1 MDFRGEI
8 IMAKSITDADW
19 QSVVVES
26 ELPVLVDF
34 WATWCG
40 PCRSLSPVIDELS
53 EAYEGKVVIVKY
65 NVDDNYEYSN
75 KYGIRSIP
83 ALLFFKGGEVV
94 KTINGAV
101 AKNVIE
107 DALNEIM

>member
-1 MDFRGEI
+1 
-8 IMAKSITDADW
+8 MARNITDADW
-19 QSVVVES
+19 QSVVMEN

-75 KYGIRSIP
+75 KYGVRSIP
-83 ALLFFKGGEVV
+83 ALLFFNGGVLV
-94 KTINGAV
+94 NTINGAV

-107 DALNEIM
+107 EALNSL

>member
-1 MDFRGEI
+1 
-8 IMAKSITDADW
+8 MARNITDADW

-34 WATWCG
+34 WAPWCG

-53 EAYEGKVVIVKY
+53 EAYEGKAVIVKY

-107 DALNEIM
+107 DALNSL

>member
-1 MDFRGEI
+1 
-8 IMAKSITDADW
+8 MAKSITDADW

-26 ELPVLVDF
+26 EIPVLVDF

-40 PCRSLSPVIDELS
+40 PCRSLSGTIDELA
-53 EAYEGKVVIVKY
+53 EAYEGKVEIVKY

-83 ALLFFKGGEVV
+83 ALLFFKGGDVV

-107 DALNEIM
+107 DALKELM

>member
-1 MDFRGEI
+1 
-8 IMAKSITDADW
+8 MARNITDADW

-65 NVDDNYEYSN
+65 NVDDNES
-75 KYGIRSIP
+75 
-83 ALLFFKGGEVV
+83 
-94 KTINGAV
+94 
-101 AKNVIE
+101 
-107 DALNEIM
+107 

>member
-1 MDFRGEI
+1 
-8 IMAKSITDADW
+8 MARTITDADW

-34 WATWCG
+34 WAPWCG
-40 PCRSLSPVIDELS
+40 PCRSLSGTIDELS
-53 EAYEGKVVIVKY
+53 EAYEGKAVIVKY

-83 ALLFFKGGEVV
+83 ALLFFKGGDVV
-94 KTINGAV
+94 NAINGAV

-107 DALNEIM
+107 DALNNL

>member
-1 MDFRGEI
+1 
-8 IMAKSITDADW
+8 MARNITDADW
-19 QSVVVES
+19 QSVVVEN

-40 PCRSLSPVIDELS
+40 PCRSLSSTIDEL
-53 EAYEGKVVIVKY
+53 ATQYDGKVVIVKY

-94 KTINGAV
+94 NTINGAV
-101 AKNVIE
+101 AKAVIE
-107 DALNEIM
+107 EALNEIM

>member
-1 MDFRGEI
+1 
-8 IMAKSITDADW
+8 MARVITDADW
-19 QSVVVES
+19 QSVVVEN

-40 PCRSLSPVIDELS
+40 PCRSLSSTIDEL
-53 EAYEGKVVIVKY
+53 ATQYDGKVEIVKY
-65 NVDDNYEYSN
+65 NVDENYEYSN

-94 KTINGAV
+94 NTINGAV
-101 AKNVIE
+101 AKVVIE
-107 DALNEIM
+107 EALNKL

>member
-1 MDFRGEI
+1 
-8 IMAKSITDADW
+8 MARTITDADW
-19 QSVVVES
+19 QSIVVEN

-34 WATWCG
+34 WAPWCG
-40 PCRSLSPVIDELS
+40 PCRSLSSTIDEL
-53 EAYEGKVVIVKY
+53 ATQYDGKVEIVKY
-65 NVDDNYEYSN
+65 NVDENYEYSN

-83 ALLFFKGGEVV
+83 ALLFFKGGDVV

-107 DALNEIM
+107 DSLNEIM

>member
-1 MDFRGEI
+1 
-8 IMAKSITDADW
+8 MARTITDADW
-19 QSVVVES
+19 QSVVVEN

-34 WATWCG
+34 WAPWCG
-40 PCRSLSPVIDELS
+40 PCRSLSSTIDELTTQ
-53 EAYEGKVVIVKY
+53 YDGKVEIVKY
-65 NVDDNYEYSN
+65 NVDENYEYSN
-75 KYGIRSIP
+75 KYGIHSIP

-107 DALNEIM
+107 EALNSL

>member
-1 MDFRGEI
+1 
-8 IMAKSITDADW
+8 MARNITDADW
-19 QSVVVES
+19 KSVVVEN

-34 WATWCG
+34 WAPWCG
-40 PCRSLSPVIDELS
+40 PCRSLSSTIDEL
-53 EAYEGKVVIVKY
+53 ATQYDGKVEIVKY
-65 NVDDNYEYSN
+65 NVDENYEYSN

-101 AKNVIE
+101 AKNMIE

>member
-1 MDFRGEI
+1 
-8 IMAKSITDADW
+8 MARVINDADW
-19 QSVVVES
+19 QSVVVEN

-40 PCRSLSPVIDELS
+40 PCRSLSSTIDEL
-53 EAYEGKVVIVKY
+53 ATQYDGKVEIVKY
-65 NVDDNYEYSN
+65 NVDENYEYSN

-94 KTINGAV
+94 NTINGAV
-101 AKNVIE
+101 AKPVIE
-107 DALNEIM
+107 EALNKL

>member
-1 MDFRGEI
+1 
-8 IMAKSITDADW
+8 MAKSITDADW

-26 ELPVLVDF
+26 ELPVLVEF

-83 ALLFFKGGEVV
+83 ALLFFNGGEVV
-94 KTINGAV
+94 KAINGAV
-101 AKNVIE
+101 PKNVIE
-107 DALNEIM
+107 DALNSL

>member
-1 MDFRGEI
+1 
-8 IMAKSITDADW
+8 MARVITDADW

-34 WATWCG
+34 WAPWCG
-40 PCRSLSPVIDELS
+40 PCRSLSGTIDELS

-83 ALLFFKGGEVV
+83 ALLFFKGGDVV
-94 KTINGAV
+94 KIINGAV

-107 DALNEIM
+107 DALNSL

>member
-1 MDFRGEI
+1 
-8 IMAKSITDADW
+8 MAKSITDADW
-19 QSVVVES
+19 LSVVVEN

-34 WATWCG
+34 WGPWCG

-53 EAYEGKVVIVKY
+53 EAYEGKAVIVKY

-83 ALLFFKGGEVV
+83 ALLFFKGGNLV

-101 AKNVIE
+101 GKPVIE
-107 DALNEIM
+107 DELNKLITI

>member
-1 MDFRGEI
+1 
-8 IMAKSITDADW
+8 MARNITDADW

-34 WATWCG
+34 WASWCS
-40 PCRSLSPVIDELS
+40 PCRALSPRIDELS

-65 NVDDNYEYSN
+65 NVDENSEYAN

-107 DALNEIM
+107 DALNSL

>member
-1 MDFRGEI
+1 
-8 IMAKSITDADW
+8 MARVINDADW
-19 QSVVVES
+19 QSVVVEN

-40 PCRSLSPVIDELS
+40 PCRSLSSTIDEL
-53 EAYEGKVVIVKY
+53 ATQHDGKVEIVKY
-65 NVDDNYEYSN
+65 NVDENYEYSN

-94 KTINGAV
+94 NTINGAV
-101 AKNVIE
+101 AKPVIE
-107 DALNEIM
+107 EALNKL

>member
-1 MDFRGEI
+1 
-8 IMAKSITDADW
+8 MARNITDADW

-26 ELPVLVDF
+26 KVPVLVDF
-34 WATWCG
+34 FAEWCN
-40 PCRSLSPVIDELS
+40 PCRALSPRIDELA
-53 EAYEGKVVIVKY
+53 EAYEGKVEIVKY

-101 AKNVIE
+101 AKSVLE
-107 DALNEIM
+107 DALNSL

>member
-34 WATWCG
+34 WAPWCG
-40 PCRSLSPVIDELS
+40 PCRSLSGTIDELS

-107 DALNEIM
+107 DALNSL

>member
-1 MDFRGEI
+1 
-8 IMAKSITDADW
+8 MAKSITDADW

-34 WATWCG
+34 WAPWCG
-40 PCRSLSPVIDELS
+40 PCRSLSGTIDELS
-53 EAYEGKVVIVKY
+53 EAYEGKAVIVKY

-107 DALNEIM
+107 DALNSL

>member
-1 MDFRGEI
+1 
-8 IMAKSITDADW
+8 MARVITDADW
-19 QSVVVES
+19 QSVVVEN

-40 PCRSLSPVIDELS
+40 PCRSLSSTIDEL
-53 EAYEGKVVIVKY
+53 ATQYDGKVEIVKY
-65 NVDDNYEYSN
+65 NVDENYEYSN

>member
-1 MDFRGEI
+1 
-8 IMAKSITDADW
+8 MARNITDADW

-26 ELPVLVDF
+26 EVPVLVDF
-34 WATWCG
+34 FAEWCN
-40 PCRSLSPVIDELS
+40 PCRALSTRIDELS

-83 ALLFFKGGEVV
+83 ALLFFNGGEVV

-107 DALNEIM
+107 DALNNIV

>member
-1 MDFRGEI
+1 
-8 IMAKSITDADW
+8 
-19 QSVVVES
+19 
-26 ELPVLVDF
+26 
-34 WATWCG
+34 
-40 PCRSLSPVIDELS
+40 
-53 EAYEGKVVIVKY
+53 VKY

-101 AKNVIE
+101 PKNVIE
-107 DALNEIM
+107 DALNNIV

>member
-1 MDFRGEI
+1 
-8 IMAKSITDADW
+8 MARNITDADW
-19 QSVVVES
+19 QSVVVEN

-53 EAYEGKVVIVKY
+53 TQYDGKVEIVKY
-65 NVDDNYEYSN
+65 NVDENYEYSN

-94 KTINGAV
+94 NTINGAV
-101 AKNVIE
+101 AKAVIE
-107 DALNEIM
+107 EELNKL

>member
-1 MDFRGEI
+1 
-8 IMAKSITDADW
+8 MARVITDADW
-19 QSVVVES
+19 QSVVVEN

-34 WATWCG
+34 WAPWCG
-40 PCRSLSPVIDELS
+40 PCRSLSSTIDEL
-53 EAYEGKVVIVKY
+53 ATQYDGKVEIVKY
-65 NVDDNYEYSN
+65 NVDENYEYSN

-94 KTINGAV
+94 NTINGAV